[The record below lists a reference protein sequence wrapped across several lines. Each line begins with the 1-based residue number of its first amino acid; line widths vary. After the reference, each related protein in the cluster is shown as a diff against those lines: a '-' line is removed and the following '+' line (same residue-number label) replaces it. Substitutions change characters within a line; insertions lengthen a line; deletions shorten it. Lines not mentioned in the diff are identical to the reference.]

1 MHRLHCCG
9 LRVPD
14 DIALIGF
21 SGSPY
26 SRWLPVPLTTYEHPV
41 AEMCRCTMDLLKAES
56 STGKAQRHIFENK
69 LILGESHKIRNNKKT
84 KGKKGEAA

>member
-1 MHRLHCCG
+1 MHRLHRCG